1 MKISGVL
8 PLRCGV
14 KLGYPFELAIQ
25 SLRPL
30 CDEVVVLVDPESNDG
45 TLERV
50 VELCPDV
57 LVPSRWD
64 LHNHDGMSDEIAR
77 QTALAIEAC
86 SGDWVLSL
94 QADEVLHEREAAQT
108 RRDVEWAEREGISAL
123 KMVRWYFFGSLERYR
138 SNWTVPL
145 PRLVRRA
152 AWRPDP
158 CSGAMYFVPQGEQR
172 AADTAGALYHY
183 SRIGDPLQI
192 ARRVRNLDT
201 FYHPPERIAEE
212 AEVAPYTFE
221 LRKLDTY
228 VRGHA
233 AEPDADAELLPF
245 PRERHP
251 AAALAHFGGTT
262 P

>member
-1 MKISGVL
+1 MRISGVL

-14 KLGYPFELAIQ
+14 QLGYPFELAIR

-45 TLERV
+45 TIERV
-50 VELCPDV
+50 AALGPDV
-57 LVPSRWD
+57 LLESRWNLD
-64 LHNHDGMSDEIAR
+64 NHDGLSDEIAL
-77 QTALAIEAC
+77 QTARAIEAA

-108 RRDVEWAEREGISAL
+108 RLDVAWAEREGVTAL

-145 PRLVRRA
+145 PRLVKRG

-158 CSGAMYFVPQGEQR
+158 ASGAMYFVPCGEQR
-172 AADTAGALYHY
+172 AADTAGAIYHY
-183 SRIGDPLQI
+183 SRIGDPLAI
-192 ARRVRNLDT
+192 AKRVRNLDT
-201 FYHPPERIAEE
+201 FYHAPERLLSPD
-212 AEVAPYTFE
+212 EVPPYTFE

-228 VRGHA
+228 VRGHQ
-233 AEPDADAELLPF
+233 AEPDGEAELLPF
-245 PRERHP
+245 PLERHP
-251 AAALAHFGGTT
+251 AAALEHFGAT